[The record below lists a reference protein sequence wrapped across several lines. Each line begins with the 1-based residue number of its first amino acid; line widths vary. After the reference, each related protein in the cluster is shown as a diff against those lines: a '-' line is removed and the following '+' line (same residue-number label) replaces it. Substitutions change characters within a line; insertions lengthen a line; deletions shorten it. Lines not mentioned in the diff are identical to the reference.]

1 MAKDLDKNAKKRF
14 TMQPSEM
21 SKGTST
27 KKGELCGR
35 DLMKRVRKNNKQCQ
49 IGTETPYLEIA
60 NPSPQGRDTPKG
72 DRLFRI

>member
-35 DLMKRVRKNNKQCQ
+35 DLMKRVRKNNK
-49 IGTETPYLEIA
+49 
-60 NPSPQGRDTPKG
+60 
-72 DRLFRI
+72 